1 MGNTLDQ
8 MLDRYLFLS
17 NAQLQKGPNSLEFS
31 MQGAKGKIY
40 SILPYVR
47 LIYFDIHTRSL
58 PESSVNSA
66 ALLPMHFNYC
76 VDGRIELI
84 LDDNSYLYLKENDFC
99 VSRQAS
105 LNESFPQKYYRGI
118 TLYFSPEFFSEA
130 NRSMSEL
137 FDLNLPHL
145 EKIYLEKKGTYIG
158 EANAAMQKIL
168 ERLWQL
174 SEAPSPFEM
183 KLRVLELL
191 HVLLDEKNIMPE
203 KALTFYTSAQVEIA
217 KKAEQMLTADLKQ
230 HIPIRQIAGRF
241 GVSETSLKNYFRG
254 VYGKNISDY
263 LRDLRMSTAEKL
275 LTETMQPISEIAS
288 GVGYTKQG
296 KFAEVFRQ
304 RYHMNP
310 LEYRRVKRME
320 KL

>member
-1 MGNTLDQ
+1 M
-8 MLDRYLFLS
+8 
-17 NAQLQKGPNSLEFS
+17 
-31 MQGAKGKIY
+31 
-40 SILPYVR
+40 
-47 LIYFDIHTRSL
+47 
-58 PESSVNSA
+58 
-66 ALLPMHFNYC
+66 
-76 VDGRIELI
+76 
-84 LDDNSYLYLKENDFC
+84 
-99 VSRQAS
+99 
-105 LNESFPQKYYRGI
+105 
-118 TLYFSPEFFSEA
+118 
-130 NRSMSEL
+130 
-137 FDLNLPHL
+137 
-145 EKIYLEKKGTYIG
+145 
-158 EANAAMQKIL
+158 
-168 ERLWQL
+168 
-174 SEAPSPFEM
+174 
-183 KLRVLELL
+183 
-191 HVLLDEKNIMPE
+191 LLDEKNIMPE

-275 LTETMQPISEIAS
+275 LTETMQSISEIAS